1 MLLTMISIVH
11 SPVGEEIAMNLLIA
25 LRIIMG
31 LAGGTTLPSLNVLIA
46 AWIPENER
54 SKLGGFVLGG
64 TQV

>member
-1 MLLTMISIVH
+1 
-11 SPVGEEIAMNLLIA
+11 MNLLIT

>member
-1 MLLTMISIVH
+1 MK
-11 SPVGEEIAMNLLIA
+11 LLIA

-64 TQV
+64 TQVL